1 MMATRFAL
9 ARALGSA
16 LLLVLTLGGC
26 QFEYGPGAGGPLKIG
41 LLMDYAGA
49 PDVSADRQRGFD
61 LAIRHVN
68 AAGGVLG
75 QPVEFLTAPAPRDTQ
90 IGIESARTLIDN
102 GVHAIVGP
110 SSSAASL
117 PIAEQVTGPTGIPQI
132 SPSATPPELTD
143 AVDGDFFF
151 RTTLSDVAQGPVLA
165 RVAEERGFENLGL
178 IYTNDPY
185 GRGLAGSFESAW
197 SGQIIATAVKPGQGS
212 YLPAIR
218 ATANGGAVALLVVVS
233 GMPEAQVIVMEA
245 LDEELFDQFIFG
257 DAAKR
262 PNLAGAIGGD
272 NLGGMHGTAGASGPT
287 SAASAA

>member
-1 MMATRFAL
+1 MLATRFAL

-90 IGIESARTLIDN
+90 IGIESARNLIDN

-110 SSSAASL
+110 SSSAA
-117 PIAEQVTGPTGIPQI
+117 
-132 SPSATPPELTD
+132 
-143 AVDGDFFF
+143 
-151 RTTLSDVAQGPVLA
+151 
-165 RVAEERGFENLGL
+165 
-178 IYTNDPY
+178 
-185 GRGLAGSFESAW
+185 
-197 SGQIIATAVKPGQGS
+197 
-212 YLPAIR
+212 
-218 ATANGGAVALLVVVS
+218 
-233 GMPEAQVIVMEA
+233 
-245 LDEELFDQFIFG
+245 
-257 DAAKR
+257 
-262 PNLAGAIGGD
+262 
-272 NLGGMHGTAGASGPT
+272 
-287 SAASAA
+287 